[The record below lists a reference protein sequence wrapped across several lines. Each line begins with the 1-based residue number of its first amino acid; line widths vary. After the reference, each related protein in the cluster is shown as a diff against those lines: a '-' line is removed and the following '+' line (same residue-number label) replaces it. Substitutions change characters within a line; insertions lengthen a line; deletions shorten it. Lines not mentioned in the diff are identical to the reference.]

1 MDFWDKR
8 VAEYVPPVDG
18 RFSSILVPTMD
29 TTRYSWL
36 LNQVISL
43 KKPCLFCGDSGTA
56 KTVTVFS
63 AFSQL
68 DSEMYQYLNINF
80 SSRTSS
86 SDFQSIVHEN
96 IDRKSGKIFGPKTIG
111 KKLIIFIDDLNMPNI
126 DIYGTQ

>member
-1 MDFWDKR
+1 
-8 VAEYVPPVDG
+8 
-18 RFSSILVPTMD
+18 MD

-36 LNQVISL
+36 LNQVVSL

-56 KTVTVFS
+56 KTVTVIS

-68 DSEMYQYLNINF
+68 DSDTYQYLNINF

-86 SDFQSIVHEN
+86 MDFQSIVHEN
-96 IDRKSGKIFGPKTIG
+96 IDRKSGKIFGPKTVG
-111 KKLIIFIDDLNMPNI
+111 KKLILFIDDLNMPNI